1 MRVAFVCCIA
11 EQEVWYGSYWFEFFT
26 VVIDGGFKRVPGQK
40 YNQHVF
46 RCSGQHW
53 IDLNNAFAILLE
65 QV

>member
-26 VVIDGGFKRVPGQK
+26 VVIDGGFRSVPGQK
-40 YNQHVF
+40 YNQHVV

-53 IDLNNAFAILLE
+53 II
-65 QV
+65 